1 MTNGSGQNT
10 GGAPA
15 GQPSAPSEAVVR
27 AFEAAVA
34 LHQRGQLAEAIA
46 GYQGVLQERPDLPQ
60 AHNNLGACLWATGRL
75 EEAAAA
81 YRQAVGLAPKYAT
94 AQANLG
100 SALSDLGRPQ
110 EGVGHFLQA
119 VSLAPGN
126 VTHWQGLTL
135 ALRRLRFS
143 QTYPDLSAAIEDC
156 FNQDGVTHQL
166 LVTPSLSLLE
176 NELPVRRALDLAA
189 AGDAATLGL
198 ELTSDPLRGLLRNSL
213 LQAVMTKAIVPDE
226 GFERLLTT
234 IRRLCLEAVTA
245 PGGAPLAGL
254 LESETGFLA
263 ALACQCFATD
273 YAYEET
279 PEEAAA
285 VDRLQ
290 AGLAAAA
297 ASASDKL
304 SPHTLVYAM
313 YRPLH
318 GLDGAEGLARTLAPS
333 DPVCALL
340 VRRQLTEP
348 LQEREIANGLTEL
361 TPIEH
366 PVSAAVQ
373 SQYEEHPYPRW
384 QSVWVKAP
392 APLASVVQGLFPH
405 LARLEESPR
414 PTRVLIAGC
423 GSGQAVAIVA
433 MRYAEAEILAVDLSR
448 RALAFAVRRA
458 QELGIPNVTF
468 GQADILQ
475 LEGLGQRFHV
485 IESIGVLHHLADPMR
500 GWRNLVE
507 LTEPGGF
514 LRLGLYSRT
523 GRRNFRAARALLQAQ
538 GFPATES
545 GIRAARGAIR
555 ALDPGDPAR
564 QVMDELDFYS
574 LTGCR
579 DFLFNVQEVAY
590 DLPEIGAMVRDLGL
604 EFLGF
609 EFADPLIKQAYARR
623 FPADTTMT
631 DLASWEIFE
640 AENPDTF
647 SGVYLFWCRK
657 P

>member
-1 MTNGSGQNT
+1 MTNGFGQDA
-10 GGAPA
+10 GGAPG
-15 GQPSAPSEAVVR
+15 GQPSPPSEAVVR

-34 LHQRGQLAEAIA
+34 LHQGGRLAEAIS

-60 AHNNLGACLWATGRL
+60 AYNNMGACLWATGRL

-81 YRQAVGLAPKYAT
+81 YRQAVGLAPRYAT

-100 SALSDLGRPQ
+100 SALADLGRPQ

-126 VTHWQGLTL
+126 VTYWQGLAL
-135 ALRRLRFS
+135 AVRRLRFN
-143 QTYPDLSAAIEDC
+143 QTHPDLAAAIEAC
-156 FNQDGVTHQL
+156 FSQDGVTHQL
-166 LVTPSLSLLE
+166 LVMPSLSLLE
-176 NELPVRRALDLAA
+176 NEPAVRRALDLAA
-189 AGDAATLGL
+189 AGDGAALGG
-198 ELTSDPLRGLLRNSL
+198 ELTAEPLRGLLRNGL
-213 LQAVMTKAIVPDE
+213 LLALLTKAIVPDD
-226 GFERLLTT
+226 GFELLLTM
-234 IRRLCLEAVTA
+234 IRRLCLDAVTE
-245 PGGAPLAGL
+245 PGSAPLAAIL
-254 LESETGFLA
+254 DTETGFLA

-279 PEEAAA
+279 SEETAA
-285 VDRLQ
+285 VDRLGQ
-290 AGLAAAA
+290 AATSGG
-297 ASASDKL
+297 L
-304 SPHTLVYAM
+304 SPALLVYAM

-318 GLDGAEGLARTLAPS
+318 GLEGAERLAQSLAPS
-333 DPVCALL
+333 DPLCALM

-348 LQEREIANGLTEL
+348 LQEQEIAAGLTQL

-392 APLASVVQGLFPH
+392 APLADVVQRQFPH
-405 LARLEESPR
+405 LGRLAESPR

-458 QELGIPNVTF
+458 QELAIPNVTF
-468 GQADILQ
+468 GQADVLQ
-475 LEGLGQRFHV
+475 LGGLERRFHV
-485 IESIGVLHHLADPMR
+485 IESIGVLHHLADPMQ
-500 GWRNLVE
+500 GWRNLVN

-523 GRRNFRAARALLQAQ
+523 GRRNFNAARELLQAQ
-538 GFPATES
+538 GFPATEP
-545 GIRAARGAIR
+545 GIRAARRAIR
-555 ALDPGDPAR
+555 ALDPGEPAR

-590 DLPEIGAMVRDLGL
+590 DLPEIGAMIRELGL

-631 DLASWEIFE
+631 DLASWQTFE